1 MKSRQVRNSLLL
13 VLTAFIWGVAF
24 VAQRQGGDA
33 VGPFSFN
40 GIRSLIGGAVLIP
53 VIFII
58 DRIKPSDR
66 KPCSRSDRKRLV
78 IGGLCCGTVLF
89 LASSAQQLGLYMG
102 TPAGKAGFPHSVLHI
117 AGSNS
122 ESVFEEEVWLE
133 YMAWNSYSC
142 GGALSALYERLT
154 VISEQ

>member
-66 KPCSRSDRKRLV
+66 KPSNRSDRKRLM
-78 IGGLCCGTVLF
+78 IGGICCGTVLSWQA
-89 LASSAQQLGLYMG
+89 LHSSLDFIWEHQREKRDSSQRVTYCW
-102 TPAGKAGFPHSVLHI
+102 FQ
-117 AGSNS
+117 
-122 ESVFEEEVWLE
+122 F
-133 YMAWNSYSC
+133 
-142 GGALSALYERLT
+142 
-154 VISEQ
+154 

>member
-66 KPCSRSDRKRLV
+66 RPRNRSDRKRLV
-78 IGGLCCGTVLF
+78 IGGICCGTVLF
-89 LASSAQQLGLYMG
+89 LASSA
-102 TPAGKAGFPHSVLHI
+102 PV
-117 AGSNS
+117 
-122 ESVFEEEVWLE
+122 
-133 YMAWNSYSC
+133 SYTHLPSPRD
-142 GGALSALYERLT
+142 S
-154 VISEQ
+154 

>member
-13 VLTAFIWGVAF
+13 VETAFFCCVAF
-24 VAQRQGGDA
+24 VEQSQGGDA

-40 GIRSLIGGAVLIP
+40 GISALIGCAGLIP

-66 KPCSRSDRKRLV
+66 KPSNRSDRKRLV
-78 IGGLCCGTVLF
+78 IGGICCGTVLF

-102 TPAGKAGFPHSVLHI
+102 TPAGKAGF
-117 AGSNS
+117 
-122 ESVFEEEVWLE
+122 
-133 YMAWNSYSC
+133 
-142 GGALSALYERLT
+142 LT
-154 VISEQ
+154 AC